1 MNSKDDQL
9 LLILRIVFAS
19 LTGGIVSL
27 ISLRGNTPSWQDR
40 DFWIISVS
48 SHCVLIAIALWIY
61 REKPLSLDTREGQI
75 ITFTLALICS
85 TTVLVLFVLGM
96 FVPLGLIFTGR
107 ALLTGFVATYVH
119 AFLTQ

>member
-1 MNSKDDQL
+1 MNSKDNQL

-27 ISLRGNTPSWQDR
+27 ISLRGNTPYWQDR
-40 DFWIISVS
+40 DFWIVSVS
-48 SHCVLIAIALWIY
+48 SHCFLIAIALWIY
-61 REKPLSLDTREGQI
+61 REKPLNLNTREGHLN
-75 ITFTLALICS
+75 TFTLALIS
-85 TTVLVLFVLGM
+85 SVTVLILFVFGM